1 MNTQELINQIKEKV
15 SAVLQQTPEGQGL
28 WLEFLTIHPADI
40 ARFFTD
46 LDITTFQK
54 LFLLLPPLIQ
64 SEVFENLPDTLQV
77 PALEAIPDKEK
88 ALLLST
94 FPLDELTDLFDLMP
108 EKDIKKY
115 LTLLSTQDRQTV
127 LSLMKFDPES
137 AGGIMDTDVLT
148 LIQHFTVKQ
157 SIVILR
163 RLQPRIDLHRKIF
176 VTDQDN
182 RLVGYIGLEQL
193 VVKDPITRLS
203 SFMEEN
209 EIVIGVYED
218 REEVAAKMIHYGETI
233 APVVGQNNYFLGAI
247 PSETLVEVIG
257 QEASEDLYRI
267 SAMPPIKYTYFQ
279 TPYMRILYERSYILI
294 ILLLAQSFSSMII
307 KRHEALLTGFLTY
320 FITMLISTGGN
331 SSSQTSAVAIQ
342 GMASGEIRASNMN
355 RFLKREFLMALN
367 IGMILSF
374 FSFVRIYL
382 FPRVLMNFYDLGIE
396 QPNFYG
402 SIAVSL
408 SLFCVVLVSVVL
420 GSSIPLLL
428 KRLNI
433 DPAFAAGPFLATL
446 MDILGLLI
454 YCYISQLILGM

>member
-1 MNTQELINQIKEKV
+1 MNTQELITQVKEKI
-15 SAVLQQTPEGQGL
+15 SAVLQQTPEGREL
-28 WLEFLTIHPADI
+28 WLAFLTLHPADI
-40 ARFFTD
+40 ARFLTD
-46 LDITTFQK
+46 SDTETFRQ
-54 LFLLLPPLIQ
+54 LFMLMPPIIQ
-64 SEVFENLPDTLQV
+64 GAVFESLPDTLQV
-77 PALEAIPDKEK
+77 YALEALPDKEK

-94 FPLDELTDLFDLMP
+94 FPLDELTDLFDLMS
-108 EKDIKKY
+108 EKNIKKY

-137 AGGIMDTDVLT
+137 AGGIMDTDLLT
-148 LIQHFTVKQ
+148 LMQHFTVRQ

-163 RLQPRIDLHRKIF
+163 RLQPRIDLHRRIF

-182 RLVGYIGLEQL
+182 RLVGYIGLEDL
-193 VVKDPITRLS
+193 VLNDPATRLT
-203 SFMEEN
+203 SFMDKN
-209 EIVIGVYED
+209 EIVINVHED
-218 REEVAAKMIHYGETI
+218 REEVANKMVHYGETI
-233 APVVGQNNYFLGAI
+233 APVVGENNYFLGVI
-247 PSETLVEVIG
+247 PSETLIEVIG

-279 TPYMRILYERSYILI
+279 TPFWRILYERSYILI

-342 GMASGEIRASNMN
+342 GMASGEIRASNVS

-367 IGMILSF
+367 IGILLSF

-382 FPRVLMNFYDLGIE
+382 FPRFLMHFYDLAIE
-396 QPNFYG
+396 EPNLYG
-402 SIAVSL
+402 SVAVSM
-408 SLFCVVLVSVVL
+408 SLFAVVLVSVIL

-454 YCYISQLILGM
+454 YCFISQLILG